1 MRLYNPFAQ
10 GRDSTWLRLGSLLAD
25 FDRLN
30 RRRHNKL
37 LIADDQA
44 AISGGSNL
52 ADAYFM
58 RSDEANFLDF
68 DLLAVGPIA
77 RGDAGPG
84 QRAAGGGRRRDL
96 PPLPKTRPAASNAA
110 ATCCRWPACWTR
122 PASGW

>member
-44 AISGGSNL
+44 AIGGGSNL

-84 QRAAGGGRRRDL
+84 
-96 PPLPKTRPAASNAA
+96 
-110 ATCCRWPACWTR
+110 
-122 PASGW
+122 